1 MARKLLLLRHAERP
15 EIPQGEVGNDLLLT
29 EAGKNH
35 TIRFSQDLENIVS
48 IHSSPVARCV
58 QTAEI
63 IAGNCGYDKTQIKLS
78 NELGDPGFFISD
90 AHLAWKNWQEKGSD
104 VVSEYLLS
112 DKDQWEGFHP
122 LDQAVQKFSNAVAHK
137 LISSREGTH
146 VWVTHDTILA
156 AYASRVLPENLTLKQ
171 WPNFLGYL
179 EILLSSEGHLRFIYM
194 ANSKV
199 ATLRQDW
206 LN

>member
-1 MARKLLLLRHAERP
+1 MLKKLLLLRHAERP
-15 EIPQGEVGNDLLLT
+15 EIPQGEIGNDLLLT

-35 TIRFSQDLENIVS
+35 TRRFSQDLENIVS

-63 IAGNCGYDKTQIKLS
+63 IADNCGYDKTQIKRS

-104 VVSEYLLS
+104 GVNEYLLS
-112 DKDQWEGFHP
+112 GKDHWEGFHP
-122 LDQAVQKFSNAVAHK
+122 LGQAVKKFSNTVVHK
-137 LISSREGTH
+137 LILSREGTH

-156 AYASRVLPENLTLKQ
+156 AYASRVLPENLKLKQ

-179 EILLSSEGHLRFIYM
+179 EIVQSGEGFLKFKYI
-194 ANSKV
+194 ANS
-199 ATLRQDW
+199 
-206 LN
+206 NGN